1 MPVKL
6 ILICG
11 GAVSITGFLISSFIT
26 NFTLFIIF
34 YGCIGAL
41 GCGVCYMAALVV
53 SWEHFPERKGL
64 VTGVIDGGY
73 GLGSLA
79 YVQIARA
86 VVNPDNLE
94 ATIDSGQ
101 KDLKYFDDRV
111 AKNVPLML
119 RILSLIWAIQILVAV
134 VLITRKETEESDEK
148 SKETWQVD
156 IPQSNPDV

>member
-1 MPVKL
+1 M
-6 ILICG
+6 
-11 GAVSITGFLISSFIT
+11 T
-26 NFTLFIIF
+26 
-34 YGCIGAL
+34 
-41 GCGVCYMAALVV
+41 ALVV

-119 RILSLIWAIQILVAV
+119 RILALIWAIQILVAV
-134 VLITRKETEESDEK
+134 VLITRKEAEESDEK

-156 IPQSNPDV
+156 IPQSNSDV